1 MEFDIKYII
10 LWGGGALLVLV
21 LLHGLWLGWRSRK
34 EGAQAGAHADEQADL
49 ISEPA
54 ADAALDPAAEGAP
67 AGIDEPAQIENG
79 AGVERAPQRVVI
91 PGKRTEPTVPRAQR
105 MAERRRTEHLPPT
118 GMEDVLVIWVV
129 APTGSQLDGHR
140 LQEAFAASGLEYG
153 GEVFYKLDANTRAE
167 LFTVANGVEP
177 GTFDLSDVDAM
188 STPRIAL
195 LVRFSDRID
204 PSHAFEEML
213 QAAQDIADSLGAGMK
228 DERMSDM
235 SIQTVEHCRQRIRD
249 YKRLSI
255 RT

>member
-1 MEFDIKYII
+1 MELDIKYII

-21 LLHGLWLGWRSRK
+21 LLHGLWLGWRSRR
-34 EGAQAGAHADEQADL
+34 
-49 ISEPA
+49 
-54 ADAALDPAAEGAP
+54 EGAP
-67 AGIDEPAQIENG
+67 EADQTGEADLVAPPEAEIENG
-79 AGVERAPQRVVI
+79 AAEAEDEPQRVVI
-91 PGKRTEPTVPRAQR
+91 PGRRTEPTVPRAQR

-118 GMEDVLVIWVV
+118 GLEDVLVIWVV
-129 APTGSQLDGHR
+129 APAGGQLDGHR
-140 LQEAFAASGLEYG
+140 LQEAFSASGLEYG

-177 GTFDLSDVDAM
+177 GTFDLSDVDAL

-213 QAAQDIADSLGAGMK
+213 QAAQDIADALGAEMK

>member
-1 MEFDIKYII
+1 MELDIKYII

-21 LLHGLWLGWRSRK
+21 LLHGLWLGWRSRR
-34 EGAQAGAHADEQADL
+34 EDAPEADQTGEADL
-49 ISEPA
+49 VAPPE
-54 ADAALDPAAEGAP
+54 AE
-67 AGIDEPAQIENG
+67 IENG
-79 AGVERAPQRVVI
+79 AAEAEDEPQRVVI
-91 PGKRTEPTVPRAQR
+91 PGRRTEPTVPRAQR
-105 MAERRRTEHLPPT
+105 MAERRRTEHLPPD
-118 GMEDVLVIWVV
+118 GLEDVLVIWVV
-129 APTGSQLDGHR
+129 APAGAQLDGHG
-140 LQEAFAASGLEYG
+140 LQEAFSASGLEYG

-177 GTFDLSDVDAM
+177 GTFDLSDVDAL

-213 QAAQDIADSLGAGMK
+213 QAAQDIADALGAEMK

>member
-54 ADAALDPAAEGAP
+54 AGAALDPAAEDAP

-105 MAERRRTEHLPPT
+105 MPERRRTEHLPPT

-129 APTGSQLDGHR
+129 APAGSQLDGHR

-213 QAAQDIADSLGAGMK
+213 QAAQDIADSLGAEMK

>member
-34 EGAQAGAHADEQADL
+34 EGAQAGAHSEEPTDL

-54 ADAALDPAAEGAP
+54 ADAVPEPSADAL

-79 AGVERAPQRVVI
+79 AVERPPQRVVI

-129 APTGSQLDGHR
+129 APAGSQLDGHR
-140 LQEAFAASGLEYG
+140 LQDAFAASGLEYG

-213 QAAQDIADSLGAGMK
+213 QAAQDIADSLGAEMK